1 MLLPE
6 TLSVLLAC
14 SSVTP
19 PDGGRERAAA
29 KGREGVCGGLYTAAM
44 ELEKRAPNVT
54 GYMHART
61 HIHTHMHTRAHAHM
75 HTKGDTIQGKQVS
88 VVSPLDWYTEPC
100 SKQLE
105 GISPSSLP
113 RSLRFDFG

>member
-19 PDGGRERAAA
+19 PDGGRERAAVE
-29 KGREGVCGGLYTAAM
+29 GREGVCGGLYTAAM

-61 HIHTHMHTRAHAHM
+61 YTHTCTHVHTHTCTPREMQSY
-75 HTKGDTIQGKQVS
+75 DS
-88 VVSPLDWYTEPC
+88 FWEC
-100 SKQLE
+100 SLIFK
-105 GISPSSLP
+105 S
-113 RSLRFDFG
+113 